1 MDIIIHD
8 SKLRKVAYVDNELQD
23 TLSFYDDKW
32 SRYLDKASSTF
43 EFTVY
48 KSGIKSDS
56 VKKRAYQTLSERS
69 FISFEHNK
77 RTYLFN
83 VMKVKAKG
91 KIITCYCENLNL
103 ELLNEEAA
111 EFEATTEMSFV
122 DYCNKFGL
130 LIFGGI
136 TIGQN
141 EIADRARTLKWTGT
155 ETKLKRLQSLAN
167 MFDAEIEFVTE
178 LNEDSS
184 LKAFILNIYKKNDD
198 KNQGVGKKRDDVIL
212 YHGHNFDD
220 LEKEIDKTGI
230 FNMITP
236 IGKATIDVTVSKQN
250 PKYIAPSLNQ
260 VNYSGGAIS
269 HAGHVISKDLANQI
283 LNYCVQHKLLPSGV
297 FAQTY
302 FESLWG
308 SSYVAR
314 VDNNWGGLTWT
325 GSSTRPSGVTVTQG
339 TARPASEGGYYMHF
353 ASVSDYFKD
362 YTYMLA
368 EQGIYKVKGA
378 NTIADYTKGL
388 FRYGGA
394 TYDYAIIQNNYSSQ
408 QRYEHYLTQLASVRN
423 GINKDSNNA
432 MDILD
437 NQFKSAGTVGT
448 APISAVASKTKSAL
462 DALTAKKGQLV
473 GSGQCYALSALHA
486 YNLDGPWL
494 GGGVTGQFRGRTGAG
509 SAAAYIGEDYNWSQF
524 GWKMVRPNKVADLI
538 PGSIANIKANFNA
551 GFIITGG
558 WGHTVVI
565 KAISGDTLTVL
576 EQNFAGHQYVEE
588 RTYSASQYLGAIQ
601 SLCYPPE
608 IVQGKRVDGT
618 GSSTD
623 TSGNIGNNEPKTI
636 SETQQKEV
644 ITTIPMDL
652 YREWKNDK
660 GVVEFYLKN
669 GSIYAPLSKE
679 MYPAVFTGEEIGD
692 NWIKKTVQYETAD
705 IETLISGSIEEIRKR
720 CYPAISYNLEG
731 SAEFLDIGDTVKIDD
746 EEFPDGLVLTA
757 RVTEQHLSFTKPEQN
772 KTIFDNYRAL
782 ENKLSSD
789 LVNRQQELEE
799 LAKPYELR
807 LLTDKGTQ
815 FKNSTGLSVLTA
827 ELWKS
832 NKKFDAT
839 FLFRNFDTPLSSGFY
854 HTVDGSTISPDA
866 PLIITV
872 DAFIGNELVATRQIT
887 FTNITDGQDGVGVNS
902 TTVTYGISTSAS
914 IQPTSWTEALPAAT
928 PEQYLW
934 TRKITDYTDPN
945 KPDTIEL
952 TYSYQGKNGSAGTS
966 VSVTK
971 IEYQSG
977 TSGVTAPTGTWI
989 TTIPSVPEGQFLWS
1003 KTTLSDGKIIYG
1015 IAKQGAT
1022 GPQGPIGPS
1031 GKDGL
1036 PGKDGKGITGTVI
1049 TYGLSTSETTQ
1060 PSSWTSSV
1068 PTLVKGQ
1075 YLWTKTVWTYSDSTN
1090 ETGYTKTYI
1099 AKDGNNGTDGIAGK
1113 DGVGILSTTITYQA
1127 SASGTTVPTGTWSS
1141 QVPSVPNGQ
1150 FLWTRTVWNYTDN
1163 TSETG
1168 YSVAKMGE
1176 TGPTGPQGP
1185 KGDPGP
1191 QGLPGTDGLQGPQGD
1206 QGIPGPPG
1214 ADGKTSYTHIAYA
1227 SKSKNVFIDA
1237 MSNFASYGGYQGSV
1251 VNVVKNS
1258 ASYDVTTTGGTNTM
1272 KQIITF
1278 NGTSGK
1284 TLWYYVKIKNTGTNA
1299 LQLIFN
1305 GISAS
1310 GTSSYP
1316 TVTVN
1321 PGQTYVKFEQGICR
1335 TSYDFIQM
1343 NIGSMAVDKDL
1354 KYTVYEFAIYN
1365 EIPFVNFVVGANTN
1379 GEYVGMYQD
1388 FTAQDSTDP
1397 TKYNWSLIKGQD
1409 GAQGIAG
1416 PPGADGKTSY
1426 WHTAYANSSD
1436 GKTDFSLTDSTNK
1449 RFIGQYTDFIQ
1460 ADSTDPTKYKW
1471 VDMVGTVKVGGSNIL
1486 LNSRFENTST
1496 DTNSFTVGGITYNTK
1511 PDYWSLYNSGIPNA
1525 TTSYHAYVDKSMS
1538 VTNVIAFNE
1547 SDGSRN
1553 WKAINQTVSPRVP
1566 KTSKDFMISLDMYAT
1581 GAGTKAYGGFYYVSK
1596 STGAFN
1602 FHAGQFNIVPSAIGK
1617 WVRESAKVPFN
1628 PDDCDFS
1635 KEIRFYIYGYEFTT
1649 NSILYIDKIMLENSN
1664 VASDHSDAPEELQA
1678 KIDSK
1683 ADQALTQEQLNL
1695 LLETQNL
1702 MTAEMRTKA
1711 TAEQV
1716 DALIASYNKYV
1727 SDEAVNKANVEAELI
1742 ANAERI
1748 EAFRKDYDDKMLQL
1762 DFVSNYMRATDLG
1775 LEVSASDGSSSLLV
1789 QKDRISMFSAGKE
1802 VMYISQGFIH
1812 IDNGVFTKTL
1822 QIGNF
1827 RESQADGDPTTN
1839 LTIYVG

>member
-339 TARPASEGGYYMHF
+339 TARPANEGGYYMHF

-462 DALTAKKGQLV
+462 GALTAKKGQLV

-977 TSGVTAPTGTWI
+977 TSGTTAPSGTWI

-1022 GPQGPIGPS
+1022 GPQGPQGP
-1031 GKDGL
+1031 
-1036 PGKDGKGITGTVI
+1036 KG
-1049 TYGLSTSETTQ
+1049 
-1060 PSSWTSSV
+1060 
-1068 PTLVKGQ
+1068 
-1075 YLWTKTVWTYSDSTN
+1075 D
-1090 ETGYTKTYI
+1090 
-1099 AKDGNNGTDGIAGK
+1099 
-1113 DGVGILSTTITYQA
+1113 
-1127 SASGTTVPTGTWSS
+1127 
-1141 QVPSVPNGQ
+1141 
-1150 FLWTRTVWNYTDN
+1150 
-1163 TSETG
+1163 
-1168 YSVAKMGE
+1168 
-1176 TGPTGPQGP
+1176 TGPQGP
-1185 KGDPGP
+1185 TGA
-1191 QGLPGTDGLQGPQGD
+1191 TGLQGPKGD
-1206 QGIPGPPG
+1206 QGIQGPKG
-1214 ADGKTSYTHIAYA
+1214 ADGQSSYTHIAYA
-1227 SKSKNVFIDA
+1227 T
-1237 MSNFASYGGYQGSV
+1237 
-1251 VNVVKNS
+1251 NS
-1258 ASYDVTTTGGTNTM
+1258 T
-1272 KQIITF
+1272 
-1278 NGTSGK
+1278 GTSGFS
-1284 TLWYYVKIKNTGTNA
+1284 V
-1299 LQLIFN
+1299 
-1305 GISAS
+1305 S
-1310 GTSSYP
+1310 
-1316 TVTVN
+1316 
-1321 PGQTYVKFEQGICR
+1321 
-1335 TSYDFIQM
+1335 D
-1343 NIGSMAVDKDL
+1343 
-1354 KYTVYEFAIYN
+1354 
-1365 EIPFVNFVVGANTN
+1365 NTN
-1379 GEYVGMYQD
+1379 KTYIGMYVDQIA
-1388 FTAQDSTDP
+1388 TDSTDP
-1397 TKYNWSLIKGQD
+1397 AKYKWNLIKGAD
-1409 GAQGIAG
+1409 GAQGIQG
-1416 PPGADGKTSY
+1416 PAGADGKTPY
-1426 WHTAYANSSD
+1426 WHTAYSNSAD
-1436 GKTDFSLTDSTNK
+1436 GKTDFSITDSTNK
-1449 RFIGQYTDFIQ
+1449 RYIGQYTDYTQ
-1460 ADSTDPTKYKW
+1460 ADSTDPAKYKW
-1471 VDMVGTVKVGGSNIL
+1471 VNMVGTV
-1486 LNSRFENTST
+1486 
-1496 DTNSFTVGGITYNTK
+1496 
-1511 PDYWSLYNSGIPNA
+1511 
-1525 TTSYHAYVDKSMS
+1525 TTG
-1538 VTNVIAFNE
+1538 N
-1547 SDGSRN
+1547 RN
-1553 WKAINQTVSPRVP
+1553 FLAQNLTVS
-1566 KTSKDFMISLDMYAT
+1566 KFSSKDFT
-1581 GAGTKAYGGFYYVSK
+1581 TKAWGADYINATNTALILKSGETYTVSFDAEIVTKSTIATVNQLSVGFLLYSASTGRNVDLRLVASKNNAIQNLNQKGRFETTFVCPELASDHKIILYTNRYYDGTTADNDTVKFTNVNWTLGNVVSK
-1596 STGAFN
+1596 SW
-1602 FHAGQFNIVPSAIGK
+1602 IRPLEDV
-1617 WVRESAKVPFN
+1617 
-1628 PDDCDFS
+1628 DDVLN
-1635 KEIRFYIYGYEFTT
+1635 T
-1649 NSILYIDKIMLENSN
+1649 
-1664 VASDHSDAPEELQA
+1664 
-1678 KIDSK
+1678 K
-1683 ADQALTQEQLNL
+1683 ADDALTQEQLNAL
-1695 LLETQNL
+1695 SEQANIVKADLE
-1702 MTAEMRTKA
+1702 AKA
-1711 TAEQV
+1711 SLEQLNY
-1716 DALIASYNKYV
+1716 LIASYQEYTKNNDADKAK
-1727 SDEAVNKANVEAELI
+1727 SEADLAMLTQNLNETVTNLANIAQRWNFLDNYFKVGEEGLI
-1742 ANAERI
+1742 FA
-1748 EAFRKDYDDKMLQL
+1748 DKNGTAAAKM
-1762 DFVSNYMRATDLG
+1762 S
-1775 LEVSASDGSSSLLV
+1775 
-1789 QKDRISMFSAGKE
+1789 KDRFSIFSAGAE
-1802 VMYISQGFIH
+1802 VMYISQGTLYIQ
-1812 IDNGVFTKTL
+1812 NGIFSTSV
-1822 QIGNF
+1822 QIGKYRVQQYYANP
-1827 RESQADGDPTTN
+1827 DIN
-1839 LTIYVG
+1839 ICIKVG

>member
-339 TARPASEGGYYMHF
+339 TARPANEGGYYMHF

-462 DALTAKKGQLV
+462 GALTAKKGQLV

-565 KAISGDTLTVL
+565 KALSGDTLTVL

-872 DAFIGNELVATRQIT
+872 DAFIGNELAATRQIT

-914 IQPTSWTEALPAAT
+914 IQPTSWTETLPTAT

-977 TSGVTAPTGTWI
+977 TSGTTAPSGTWI

-1015 IAKQGAT
+1015 IARQGT
-1022 GPQGPIGPS
+1022 D
-1031 GKDGL
+1031 GKDGQ
-1036 PGKDGKGITGTVI
+1036 
-1049 TYGLSTSETTQ
+1049 S
-1060 PSSWTSSV
+1060 
-1068 PTLVKGQ
+1068 
-1075 YLWTKTVWTYSDSTN
+1075 
-1090 ETGYTKTYI
+1090 
-1099 AKDGNNGTDGIAGK
+1099 
-1113 DGVGILSTTITYQA
+1113 
-1127 SASGTTVPTGTWSS
+1127 
-1141 QVPSVPNGQ
+1141 
-1150 FLWTRTVWNYTDN
+1150 
-1163 TSETG
+1163 
-1168 YSVAKMGE
+1168 
-1176 TGPTGPQGP
+1176 
-1185 KGDPGP
+1185 
-1191 QGLPGTDGLQGPQGD
+1191 
-1206 QGIPGPPG
+1206 
-1214 ADGKTSYTHIAYA
+1214 SYTHIAYA
-1227 SKSKNVFIDA
+1227 T
-1237 MSNFASYGGYQGSV
+1237 
-1251 VNVVKNS
+1251 NS
-1258 ASYDVTTTGGTNTM
+1258 T
-1272 KQIITF
+1272 
-1278 NGTSGK
+1278 GTSGFSVSDNVGK
-1284 TLWYYVKIKNTGTNA
+1284 TYI
-1299 LQLIFN
+1299 
-1305 GISAS
+1305 
-1310 GTSSYP
+1310 
-1316 TVTVN
+1316 
-1321 PGQTYVKFEQGICR
+1321 
-1335 TSYDFIQM
+1335 
-1343 NIGSMAVDKDL
+1343 
-1354 KYTVYEFAIYN
+1354 
-1365 EIPFVNFVVGANTN
+1365 
-1379 GEYVGMYQD
+1379 GMYVDQIA
-1388 FTAQDSTDP
+1388 TDSTDP
-1397 TKYNWSLIKGQD
+1397 AKYKWNLIKGAD
-1409 GAQGIAG
+1409 GAQGIQG
-1416 PPGADGKTSY
+1416 PAGADGKTPY
-1426 WHTAYANSSD
+1426 WHTAYANSAD
-1436 GKTDFSLTDSTNK
+1436 GKTDFSITESTNK
-1449 RFIGQYTDFIQ
+1449 RFIGQYTDYTQ

-1471 VDMVGTVKVGGSNIL
+1471 VDMVGSIALGNRNLLASKYLANNVSSQDFTLKAWAQELVSSENLPKILQSGQTYTISFDAEIVKKSIVSTIYSLQLGLNIYSPTAQGKTL
-1486 LNSRFENTST
+1486 FSSQIKNLNEKVRFELTFVCPTLAS
-1496 DTNSFTVGGITYNTK
+1496 DTRLLIYTNRYAEGASIDLDTVRF
-1511 PDYWSLYNSGIPNA
+1511 
-1525 TTSYHAYVDKSMS
+1525 
-1538 VTNVIAFNE
+1538 TNVNLMLGNIA
-1547 SDGSRN
+1547 
-1553 WKAINQTVSPRVP
+1553 
-1566 KTSKDFMISLDMYAT
+1566 
-1581 GAGTKAYGGFYYVSK
+1581 SK
-1596 STGAFN
+1596 S
-1602 FHAGQFNIVPSAIGK
+1602 
-1617 WVRESAKVPFN
+1617 WVRPIEDV
-1628 PDDCDFS
+1628 DDVLN
-1635 KEIRFYIYGYEFTT
+1635 T
-1649 NSILYIDKIMLENSN
+1649 
-1664 VASDHSDAPEELQA
+1664 
-1678 KIDSK
+1678 K
-1683 ADQALTQEQLNL
+1683 ADQALTQAQLNAL
-1695 LLETQNL
+1695 SEQSAIAKAELQAKASIDTLNQWITSYQNYV
-1702 MTAEMRTKA
+1702 ASNNADSQQAKA
-1711 TAEQV
+1711 
-1716 DALIASYNKYV
+1716 DLIAWSQK
-1727 SDEAVNKANVEAELI
+1727 VEALGTQMGEVKETKIFMDTYFSQSSEGLVIGQTDGTSNILI
-1742 ANAERI
+1742 KE
-1748 EAFRKDYDDKMLQL
+1748 
-1762 DFVSNYMRATDLG
+1762 
-1775 LEVSASDGSSSLLV
+1775 
-1789 QKDRISMFSAGKE
+1789 DRISMFSAGNE
-1802 VMYISQGFIH
+1802 VMYISQGVLNIN
-1812 IDNGVFTKTL
+1812 NGIFAL
-1822 QIGNF
+1822 SIQLGRF
-1827 RESQADGDPTTN
+1827 REEQYAGNKDIN
-1839 LTIYVG
+1839 VIRYVGGV

>member
-56 VKKRAYQTLSERS
+56 IKKRAYQTLSERS

-339 TARPASEGGYYMHF
+339 TARPANEGGYYMHF

-462 DALTAKKGQLV
+462 GALTAKKGQLV

-872 DAFIGNELVATRQIT
+872 DAFIGNDLVATRQIT
-887 FTNITDGQDGVGVNS
+887 FTNVSDGADGVGVNS
-902 TTVTYGISTSAS
+902 VSITYGLSKSAS
-914 IQPTSWTEALPAAT
+914 TQPTTWTTDLPVAG
-928 PEQYLW
+928 QGDYLW
-934 TRKITDYTDPN
+934 TRKITDYTDSA
-945 KPDTIEL
+945 KEDTIEL
-952 TYSYQGKNGSAGTS
+952 TYSFQGKDGQAGTS
-966 VSVTK
+966 LTVKK
-971 IEYQSG
+971 IEYQTG
-977 TSGVTAPTGTWI
+977 TSATVAPTGTW
-989 TTIPSVPEGQFLWS
+989 
-1003 KTTLSDGKIIYG
+1003 
-1015 IAKQGAT
+1015 
-1022 GPQGPIGPS
+1022 
-1031 GKDGL
+1031 
-1036 PGKDGKGITGTVI
+1036 
-1049 TYGLSTSETTQ
+1049 STSIVTA
-1060 PSSWTSSV
+1060 PD
-1068 PTLVKGQ
+1068 GQ
-1075 YLWTKTVWTYSDSTN
+1075 YLWMRVTMSDNSTLVVPTKQGSKGS
-1090 ETGYTKTYI
+1090 
-1099 AKDGNNGTDGIAGK
+1099 DGI
-1113 DGVGILSTTITYQA
+1113 TYYPH
-1127 SASGTTVPTGTWSS
+1127 T
-1141 QVPSVPNGQ
+1141 
-1150 FLWTRTVWNYTDN
+1150 
-1163 TSETG
+1163 
-1168 YSVAKMGE
+1168 
-1176 TGPTGPQGP
+1176 
-1185 KGDPGP
+1185 
-1191 QGLPGTDGLQGPQGD
+1191 
-1206 QGIPGPPG
+1206 
-1214 ADGKTSYTHIAYA
+1214 AYA
-1227 SKSKNVFIDA
+1227 NKSKDIFYD
-1237 MSNFASYGGYQGSV
+1237 SLPSFANSPGYQGALVSSV
-1251 VNVVKNS
+1251 PENGAYKI
-1258 ASYDVTTTGGTNTM
+1258 TTTGGTHVT
-1272 KQIITF
+1272 KTYVGI

-1284 TLWYYVKIKNTGTNA
+1284 ALWTIVRLKNIHSTNN
-1299 LQLIFN
+1299 LKLVFN
-1305 GISAS
+1305 GIGDGTVLNGSFPTIVIKPDEEYFFMKS
-1310 GTSSYP
+1310 GVARSD
-1316 TVTVN
+1316 
-1321 PGQTYVKFEQGICR
+1321 
-1335 TSYDFIQM
+1335 YDFIQ
-1343 NIGSMAVDKDL
+1343 ITFQSDSADKDL
-1354 KYTVYEFAIYN
+1354 AFTLYEASFYN
-1365 EIPFVNFVVGANTN
+1365 SSPFVNFSFVPNN
-1379 GEYVGMYQD
+1379 HD
-1388 FTAQDSTDP
+1388 FLGYYTDASVNASTDI
-1397 TKYNWSLIKGQD
+1397 TKYNWNKTKGALD
-1409 GAQGIAG
+1409 EAQVAEM
-1416 PPGADGKTSY
+1416 
-1426 WHTAYANSSD
+1426 NS
-1436 GKTDFSLTDSTNK
+1436 K
-1449 RFIGQYTDFIQ
+1449 IG
-1460 ADSTDPTKYKW
+1460 
-1471 VDMVGTVKVGGSNIL
+1471 
-1486 LNSRFENTST
+1486 
-1496 DTNSFTVGGITYNTK
+1496 
-1511 PDYWSLYNSGIPNA
+1511 
-1525 TTSYHAYVDKSMS
+1525 
-1538 VTNVIAFNE
+1538 
-1547 SDGSRN
+1547 
-1553 WKAINQTVSPRVP
+1553 
-1566 KTSKDFMISLDMYAT
+1566 
-1581 GAGTKAYGGFYYVSK
+1581 
-1596 STGAFN
+1596 
-1602 FHAGQFNIVPSAIGK
+1602 
-1617 WVRESAKVPFN
+1617 
-1628 PDDCDFS
+1628 
-1635 KEIRFYIYGYEFTT
+1635 
-1649 NSILYIDKIMLENSN
+1649 
-1664 VASDHSDAPEELQA
+1664 
-1678 KIDSK
+1678 SK

-1702 MTAEMRTKA
+1702 MTAELKAKA

-1727 SDEAVNKANVEAELI
+1727 SDESINKANVEAELI

-1748 EAFRKDYDDKMLQL
+1748 EAFRQDYDDKMLQL

>member
-448 APISAVASKTKSAL
+448 APVSAVASKTKSAL
-462 DALTAKKGQLV
+462 NALTAKKGQLV

-524 GWKMVRPNKVADLI
+524 GWQMVRPNKVADLI

-565 KAISGDTLTVL
+565 KSVSGDTLTVL

-705 IETLISGSIEEIRKR
+705 VETLISGSIEEIRKR

-746 EEFPDGLVLTA
+746 EEFPEGLVLTA

-887 FTNITDGQDGVGVNS
+887 FTNTIDGQDGVGVNS

-914 IQPTSWTEALPAAT
+914 IQPTSWTEALPTAT

-977 TSGVTAPTGTWI
+977 TSGTTAPTGTWI

-1031 GKDGL
+1031 GKDG
-1036 PGKDGKGITGTVI
+1036 KDGQNGQIPHIAYADKSTDVFVDALPSFATPSAYSGSVLTSTKIPGGYRMASTGGTAQI
-1049 TYGLSTSETTQ
+1049 KQ
-1060 PSSWTSSV
+1060 
-1068 PTLVKGQ
+1068 LVGF
-1075 YLWTKTVWTYSDSTN
+1075 
-1090 ETGYTKTYI
+1090 
-1099 AKDGNNGTDGIAGK
+1099 NGTTGKNCYTYLKIKNTHPTNDILLSFNGIGATLNTNFTSVVIKSGQTYVDFRQAICRDTYNFIQINIGAYITANDISYEVYDFALFNTIPFINFSIETNTNASYIGMYQDTNLVGSTDPKKYNWSLMRGLDGK
-1113 DGVGILSTTITYQA
+1113 DGV
-1127 SASGTTVPTGTWSS
+1127 
-1141 QVPSVPNGQ
+1141 
-1150 FLWTRTVWNYTDN
+1150 
-1163 TSETG
+1163 
-1168 YSVAKMGE
+1168 
-1176 TGPTGPQGP
+1176 
-1185 KGDPGP
+1185 
-1191 QGLPGTDGLQGPQGD
+1191 PGT
-1206 QGIPGPPG
+1206 PG
-1214 ADGKTSYTHIAYA
+1214 ADGKT
-1227 SKSKNVFIDA
+1227 
-1237 MSNFASYGGYQGSV
+1237 
-1251 VNVVKNS
+1251 
-1258 ASYDVTTTGGTNTM
+1258 
-1272 KQIITF
+1272 
-1278 NGTSGK
+1278 
-1284 TLWYYVKIKNTGTNA
+1284 
-1299 LQLIFN
+1299 
-1305 GISAS
+1305 
-1310 GTSSYP
+1310 P
-1316 TVTVN
+1316 
-1321 PGQTYVKFEQGICR
+1321 
-1335 TSYDFIQM
+1335 
-1343 NIGSMAVDKDL
+1343 
-1354 KYTVYEFAIYN
+1354 
-1365 EIPFVNFVVGANTN
+1365 
-1379 GEYVGMYQD
+1379 
-1388 FTAQDSTDP
+1388 
-1397 TKYNWSLIKGQD
+1397 
-1409 GAQGIAG
+1409 
-1416 PPGADGKTSY
+1416 Y
-1426 WHTAYANSSD
+1426 WHTAWANSAD
-1436 GKTDFSLTDSTNK
+1436 GKTDFSLTDSK
-1449 RFIGQYTDFIQ
+1449 GKQFRGEYIDYIQ
-1460 ADSTDPTKYKW
+1460 ADSTDPSKYNW
-1471 VDMVGTVKVGGSNIL
+1471 IDRTSNVKVGGSNIF

-1496 DTNSFTVGGITYNTK
+1496 DSYSFTVGGVTYNTK

-1553 WKAINQTVSPRVP
+1553 WKAINQTISSRVP
-1566 KTSKDFMISLDMYAT
+1566 KTSNDFTISFDAYAT
-1581 GAGTKAYGGFYYVSK
+1581 DVGTKAFGGFYYTSK
-1596 STGAFN
+1596 SKGTSA
-1602 FHAGQFNIVPSAIGK
+1602 FHAGQFTIVPSSVGK
-1617 WVRESAKVPFN
+1617 WVRESARVPFDTN
-1628 PDDCDFS
+1628 DCDFT
-1635 KEIRFYIYGYEFTT
+1635 KEIRFYIYGYGFTT
-1649 NSILYIDKIMLENSN
+1649 NSILYIDKVMLENST
-1664 VASDHSDAPEELQA
+1664 VASVHSDAPEELQA

-1839 LTIYVG
+1839 VEIYVG

>member
-1 MDIIIHD
+1 M
-8 SKLRKVAYVDNELQD
+8 
-23 TLSFYDDKW
+23 
-32 SRYLDKASSTF
+32 
-43 EFTVY
+43 
-48 KSGIKSDS
+48 
-56 VKKRAYQTLSERS
+56 
-69 FISFEHNK
+69 
-77 RTYLFN
+77 
-83 VMKVKAKG
+83 
-91 KIITCYCENLNL
+91 
-103 ELLNEEAA
+103 LNEEAA

-448 APISAVASKTKSAL
+448 APVSAVASKTKSAL

-524 GWKMVRPNKVADLI
+524 GWQMVRPNKVADLI

-757 RVTEQHLSFTKPEQN
+757 RVTEQHLSFSKPEQN

-914 IQPTSWTEALPAAT
+914 IQPTAWTEALPAAT

-977 TSGVTAPTGTWI
+977 TSGTTAPSGTWI

-1113 DGVGILSTTITYQA
+1113 DGVGILSTTIAYQA
-1127 SASGTTVPTGTWSS
+1127 STSGTTVPTGTWSS

-1150 FLWTRTVWNYTDN
+1150 FLWTRTVWNYTDS

-1176 TGPTGPQGP
+1176 TGPQGP
-1185 KGDPGP
+1185 KGDAGP
-1191 QGLPGTDGLQGPQGD
+1191 QGPIGATGLQGPKGD
-1206 QGIPGPPG
+1206 QGIQGPKG
-1214 ADGKTSYTHIAYA
+1214 ADGQSSYTHLAYA
-1227 SKSKNVFIDA
+1227 DKSTDVLVDA
-1237 MSNFASYGGYQGSV
+1237 MPTLGSPWFYSGATGTVSPISGGY
-1251 VNVVKNS
+1251 K
-1258 ASYDVTTTGGTNTM
+1258 YTTAGGTHQT
-1272 KQIITF
+1272 KQVITF
-1278 NGTSGK
+1278 NGTTGK
-1284 TLWYYVKIKNTGTNA
+1284 NVYTYLVVKNTHATNDLA
-1299 LQLIFN
+1299 IAFN
-1305 GISAS
+1305 GI
-1310 GTSSYP
+1310 GTILNGGFA
-1316 TVTVN
+1316 TVIVK
-1321 PGQTYVKFEQGICR
+1321 PGQTYVDYRPAICR
-1335 TSYDFIQM
+1335 DTHDFVQINILATVIANDLSYEIYD
-1343 NIGSMAVDKDL
+1343 
-1354 KYTVYEFAIYN
+1354 YAIYN
-1365 EIPFVNFVVGANTN
+1365 TNPIINFSVGGNANN
-1379 GEYVGMYQD
+1379 AYIGMYVD
-1388 FTAQDSTDP
+1388 NVATDSTDP
-1397 TKYNWSLIKGQD
+1397 TKYRWTLAKGQD
-1409 GAQGIAG
+1409 GAQGIQG
-1416 PPGADGKTSY
+1416 PAGADGKTPY

-1436 GKTDFSLTDSTNK
+1436 GKTDFSITDSTNK
-1449 RFIGQYTDFIQ
+1449 RFIGQYTDYTQ
-1460 ADSTDPTKYKW
+1460 TDSTDPTKYKW
-1471 VDMVGTVKVGGSNIL
+1471 VDMTANVKAGNNNLLVNTRTLANNYFVANNTSETYLGGTVATGIAPSGSYRDTYRQAMKTAPEGNEFIVSFYAKSSIDNVTINNHFYSPNRTIKAIASNGTVYNHATGGDGLIAIKLTTQWKRYWIKWTIRDASSEAENVPMNVIL
-1486 LNSRFENTST
+1486 GRNFDSVNSVSIALPALYAGNLNSE
-1496 DTNSFTVGGITYNTK
+1496 
-1511 PDYWSLYNSGIPNA
+1511 WSQANEDVQA
-1525 TTSYHAYVDKSMS
+1525 
-1538 VTNVIAFNE
+1538 VI
-1547 SDGSRN
+1547 
-1553 WKAINQTVSPRVP
+1553 
-1566 KTSKDFMISLDMYAT
+1566 
-1581 GAGTKAYGGFYYVSK
+1581 
-1596 STGAFN
+1596 
-1602 FHAGQFNIVPSAIGK
+1602 
-1617 WVRESAKVPFN
+1617 
-1628 PDDCDFS
+1628 
-1635 KEIRFYIYGYEFTT
+1635 
-1649 NSILYIDKIMLENSN
+1649 
-1664 VASDHSDAPEELQA
+1664 DAN
-1678 KIDSK
+1678 
-1683 ADQALTQEQLNL
+1683 QALTQAQMLALEERSALARDNAIAEAMKNTISEVEAKWQTWYNLNTADEKQKVANDIASL
-1695 LLETQNL
+1695 FERVAEFEQNL
-1702 MTAEMRTKA
+1702 GEASARFEFINNETLIGEEGVAIGDKEGKAKLFLSNDSISFVTNGVAQMTLTGDTLTIKNGLF
-1711 TAEQV
+1711 T
-1716 DALIASYNKYV
+1716 
-1727 SDEAVNKANVEAELI
+1727 
-1742 ANAERI
+1742 ERI
-1748 EAFRKDYDDKMLQL
+1748 
-1762 DFVSNYMRATDLG
+1762 
-1775 LEVSASDGSSSLLV
+1775 
-1789 QKDRISMFSAGKE
+1789 
-1802 VMYISQGFIH
+1802 
-1812 IDNGVFTKTL
+1812 
-1822 QIGNF
+1822 QIGN
-1827 RESQADGDPTTN
+1827 
-1839 LTIYVG
+1839 YVEEVYDRNPLYNVIRPIKYS

>member
-339 TARPASEGGYYMHF
+339 TARPANEGGYYMHF

-448 APISAVASKTKSAL
+448 APVSAVASKTKSAL
-462 DALTAKKGQLV
+462 GALTAKKGQLV

-486 YNLDGPWL
+486 YKLDGPWL

-832 NKKFDAT
+832 NKQYDAT
-839 FLFRNFDTPLSSGFY
+839 FQFRNFDTLLASGLSY
-854 HTVDGSTISPDA
+854 TADGSTIPIDKPFLVS
-866 PLIITV
+866 V
-872 DAFIGNELVATRQIT
+872 DAFIGNDLVATRQIT
-887 FTNITDGQDGVGVNS
+887 FTNVNDGADGVGVNS
-902 TTVTYGISTSAS
+902 VSITYGLSKSAS
-914 IQPTSWTEALPAAT
+914 TQPTTWTTGLPVAG
-928 PEQYLW
+928 QGDYLW
-934 TRKITDYTDPN
+934 TRKITDYTDSA
-945 KPDTIEL
+945 KEDTIEL
-952 TYSYQGKNGSAGTS
+952 TYSFQGKDGQAGTS
-966 VSVTK
+966 LTVKKT
-971 IEYQSG
+971 EYQTG
-977 TSGVTAPTGTWI
+977 TSATVAPTGTW
-989 TTIPSVPEGQFLWS
+989 
-1003 KTTLSDGKIIYG
+1003 
-1015 IAKQGAT
+1015 
-1022 GPQGPIGPS
+1022 
-1031 GKDGL
+1031 
-1036 PGKDGKGITGTVI
+1036 
-1049 TYGLSTSETTQ
+1049 STSIVTA
-1060 PSSWTSSV
+1060 PD
-1068 PTLVKGQ
+1068 GQ
-1075 YLWTKTVWTYSDSTN
+1075 YLWMRVTMSDNSTLVVPTKQGSKGS
-1090 ETGYTKTYI
+1090 
-1099 AKDGNNGTDGIAGK
+1099 DGI
-1113 DGVGILSTTITYQA
+1113 TYYPH
-1127 SASGTTVPTGTWSS
+1127 T
-1141 QVPSVPNGQ
+1141 
-1150 FLWTRTVWNYTDN
+1150 
-1163 TSETG
+1163 
-1168 YSVAKMGE
+1168 
-1176 TGPTGPQGP
+1176 
-1185 KGDPGP
+1185 
-1191 QGLPGTDGLQGPQGD
+1191 
-1206 QGIPGPPG
+1206 
-1214 ADGKTSYTHIAYA
+1214 AYA
-1227 SKSKNVFIDA
+1227 NKSKDIFYD
-1237 MSNFASYGGYQGSV
+1237 SLPSFANSPGYQGALVSSV
-1251 VNVVKNS
+1251 PENGAYKI
-1258 ASYDVTTTGGTNTM
+1258 TTTGGTHVM
-1272 KQIITF
+1272 KTYVGI

-1284 TLWYYVKIKNTGTNA
+1284 ALWTIVRLKNIHSTNN
-1299 LQLIFN
+1299 LKLVFN
-1305 GISAS
+1305 GIGDGTVLNGSFPTIVIKPDEEYFFMKS
-1310 GTSSYP
+1310 GVARS
-1316 TVTVN
+1316 N
-1321 PGQTYVKFEQGICR
+1321 
-1335 TSYDFIQM
+1335 YDFIQ
-1343 NIGSMAVDKDL
+1343 ITFQSDSADKDL
-1354 KYTVYEFAIYN
+1354 AFTLYEASFYN
-1365 EIPFVNFVVGANTN
+1365 SSPFVNFSFVPNN
-1379 GEYVGMYQD
+1379 HD
-1388 FTAQDSTDP
+1388 FLGYYTDASVNASTDI
-1397 TKYNWSLIKGQD
+1397 TKYNWNKTKGALD
-1409 GAQGIAG
+1409 EAQVAEM
-1416 PPGADGKTSY
+1416 
-1426 WHTAYANSSD
+1426 NS
-1436 GKTDFSLTDSTNK
+1436 K
-1449 RFIGQYTDFIQ
+1449 
-1460 ADSTDPTKYKW
+1460 
-1471 VDMVGTVKVGGSNIL
+1471 MGT
-1486 LNSRFENTST
+1486 
-1496 DTNSFTVGGITYNTK
+1496 
-1511 PDYWSLYNSGIPNA
+1511 
-1525 TTSYHAYVDKSMS
+1525 
-1538 VTNVIAFNE
+1538 
-1547 SDGSRN
+1547 
-1553 WKAINQTVSPRVP
+1553 
-1566 KTSKDFMISLDMYAT
+1566 
-1581 GAGTKAYGGFYYVSK
+1581 
-1596 STGAFN
+1596 
-1602 FHAGQFNIVPSAIGK
+1602 
-1617 WVRESAKVPFN
+1617 
-1628 PDDCDFS
+1628 
-1635 KEIRFYIYGYEFTT
+1635 
-1649 NSILYIDKIMLENSN
+1649 
-1664 VASDHSDAPEELQA
+1664 
-1678 KIDSK
+1678 K
-1683 ADQALTQEQLNL
+1683 ADQALTQAQLNL

-1827 RESQADGDPTTN
+1827 RESQADGDQTTN

>member
-1 MDIIIHD
+1 
-8 SKLRKVAYVDNELQD
+8 
-23 TLSFYDDKW
+23 
-32 SRYLDKASSTF
+32 
-43 EFTVY
+43 
-48 KSGIKSDS
+48 
-56 VKKRAYQTLSERS
+56 
-69 FISFEHNK
+69 
-77 RTYLFN
+77 
-83 VMKVKAKG
+83 
-91 KIITCYCENLNL
+91 
-103 ELLNEEAA
+103 
-111 EFEATTEMSFV
+111 
-122 DYCNKFGL
+122 
-130 LIFGGI
+130 
-136 TIGQN
+136 
-141 EIADRARTLKWTGT
+141 
-155 ETKLKRLQSLAN
+155 
-167 MFDAEIEFVTE
+167 
-178 LNEDSS
+178 
-184 LKAFILNIYKKNDD
+184 
-198 KNQGVGKKRDDVIL
+198 
-212 YHGHNFDD
+212 
-220 LEKEIDKTGI
+220 
-230 FNMITP
+230 MITP

-339 TARPASEGGYYMHF
+339 TARPANEGGYYMHF

-462 DALTAKKGQLV
+462 GALTAKKGQLV

-977 TSGVTAPTGTWI
+977 TSGTTAPSGTWI

-1022 GPQGPIGPS
+1022 GPQGPQGP
-1031 GKDGL
+1031 
-1036 PGKDGKGITGTVI
+1036 KG
-1049 TYGLSTSETTQ
+1049 
-1060 PSSWTSSV
+1060 
-1068 PTLVKGQ
+1068 
-1075 YLWTKTVWTYSDSTN
+1075 D
-1090 ETGYTKTYI
+1090 
-1099 AKDGNNGTDGIAGK
+1099 
-1113 DGVGILSTTITYQA
+1113 
-1127 SASGTTVPTGTWSS
+1127 
-1141 QVPSVPNGQ
+1141 
-1150 FLWTRTVWNYTDN
+1150 
-1163 TSETG
+1163 
-1168 YSVAKMGE
+1168 
-1176 TGPTGPQGP
+1176 TGPQGP
-1185 KGDPGP
+1185 TGA
-1191 QGLPGTDGLQGPQGD
+1191 TGLQGPKGD
-1206 QGIPGPPG
+1206 QGIQGPKG
-1214 ADGKTSYTHIAYA
+1214 ADGQSSYTHIAYA
-1227 SKSKNVFIDA
+1227 T
-1237 MSNFASYGGYQGSV
+1237 
-1251 VNVVKNS
+1251 NS
-1258 ASYDVTTTGGTNTM
+1258 T
-1272 KQIITF
+1272 
-1278 NGTSGK
+1278 GTSGFSVSDNVGK
-1284 TLWYYVKIKNTGTNA
+1284 TYI
-1299 LQLIFN
+1299 
-1305 GISAS
+1305 
-1310 GTSSYP
+1310 
-1316 TVTVN
+1316 
-1321 PGQTYVKFEQGICR
+1321 
-1335 TSYDFIQM
+1335 
-1343 NIGSMAVDKDL
+1343 
-1354 KYTVYEFAIYN
+1354 
-1365 EIPFVNFVVGANTN
+1365 
-1379 GEYVGMYQD
+1379 GMYVDQIA
-1388 FTAQDSTDP
+1388 TDSTDP
-1397 TKYNWSLIKGQD
+1397 TKYKWNLIKGQD
-1409 GAQGIAG
+1409 GAQGIQG
-1416 PPGADGKTSY
+1416 PKGADGKTPY
-1426 WHTAYANSSD
+1426 WHTAYSNSAD
-1436 GKTDFSLTDSTNK
+1436 GKTDFSITDSTNK
-1449 RFIGQYTDFIQ
+1449 RYIGQYTDYTQ
-1460 ADSTDPTKYKW
+1460 SDSTDPTKYKW
-1471 VDMVGTVKVGGSNIL
+1471 VDMTANVKAGNNNLLVNTKTLADNYFVANNTSETYLGGTV
-1486 LNSRFENTST
+1486 
-1496 DTNSFTVGGITYNTK
+1496 
-1511 PDYWSLYNSGIPNA
+1511 
-1525 TTSYHAYVDKSMS
+1525 
-1538 VTNVIAFNE
+1538 
-1547 SDGSRN
+1547 
-1553 WKAINQTVSPRVP
+1553 
-1566 KTSKDFMISLDMYAT
+1566 AT
-1581 GAGTKAYGGFYYVSK
+1581 GIAPSGSYRDIYRQAMKIAPESNEFIVSFYAKSSIDNVTINNHFYSPNRTIK
-1596 STGAFN
+1596 GISSTGAVYNHATGGDGLIAIKLTTQWKRYWIKWIIRDANSDTENVPMTVILGRN
-1602 FHAGQFNIVPSAIGK
+1602 FDSVNSVSIALPAMYAGNLNT
-1617 WVRESAKVPFN
+1617 E
-1628 PDDCDFS
+1628 
-1635 KEIRFYIYGYEFTT
+1635 
-1649 NSILYIDKIMLENSN
+1649 
-1664 VASDHSDAPEELQA
+1664 HSDAPEDTQT

-1683 ADQALTQEQLNL
+1683 ADKALTQEQLNL

>member
-339 TARPASEGGYYMHF
+339 TARPANEGGYYMHF

-462 DALTAKKGQLV
+462 GALTAKKGQLV

-977 TSGVTAPTGTWI
+977 TSGTTAPSGTWI

-1022 GPQGPIGPS
+1022 GPQGPQGP
-1031 GKDGL
+1031 
-1036 PGKDGKGITGTVI
+1036 KG
-1049 TYGLSTSETTQ
+1049 
-1060 PSSWTSSV
+1060 
-1068 PTLVKGQ
+1068 
-1075 YLWTKTVWTYSDSTN
+1075 D
-1090 ETGYTKTYI
+1090 
-1099 AKDGNNGTDGIAGK
+1099 
-1113 DGVGILSTTITYQA
+1113 
-1127 SASGTTVPTGTWSS
+1127 
-1141 QVPSVPNGQ
+1141 
-1150 FLWTRTVWNYTDN
+1150 
-1163 TSETG
+1163 
-1168 YSVAKMGE
+1168 
-1176 TGPTGPQGP
+1176 TGPQGP
-1185 KGDPGP
+1185 TGA
-1191 QGLPGTDGLQGPQGD
+1191 TGLQGPKGD
-1206 QGIPGPPG
+1206 QGIQGPKG
-1214 ADGKTSYTHIAYA
+1214 ADGQSSYTHIAYA
-1227 SKSKNVFIDA
+1227 T
-1237 MSNFASYGGYQGSV
+1237 
-1251 VNVVKNS
+1251 NS
-1258 ASYDVTTTGGTNTM
+1258 T
-1272 KQIITF
+1272 
-1278 NGTSGK
+1278 GTSGFSVSDNVGK
-1284 TLWYYVKIKNTGTNA
+1284 TYI
-1299 LQLIFN
+1299 
-1305 GISAS
+1305 
-1310 GTSSYP
+1310 
-1316 TVTVN
+1316 
-1321 PGQTYVKFEQGICR
+1321 
-1335 TSYDFIQM
+1335 
-1343 NIGSMAVDKDL
+1343 
-1354 KYTVYEFAIYN
+1354 
-1365 EIPFVNFVVGANTN
+1365 
-1379 GEYVGMYQD
+1379 GMYVDQIA
-1388 FTAQDSTDP
+1388 TDSTDP
-1397 TKYNWSLIKGQD
+1397 TKYKWNLIKGQD
-1409 GAQGIAG
+1409 GAQGIQG
-1416 PPGADGKTSY
+1416 PKGADGKTPY
-1426 WHTAYANSSD
+1426 WHTAYSNSAD
-1436 GKTDFSLTDSTNK
+1436 GKTDFSITDSTNK
-1449 RFIGQYTDFIQ
+1449 RYIGQYTDYTQ
-1460 ADSTDPTKYKW
+1460 SDSTDPTKYKW
-1471 VDMVGTVKVGGSNIL
+1471 VDMTANVKAGNNNLLVNTKTLADNYFVANNTSETYLGGTV
-1486 LNSRFENTST
+1486 
-1496 DTNSFTVGGITYNTK
+1496 
-1511 PDYWSLYNSGIPNA
+1511 
-1525 TTSYHAYVDKSMS
+1525 
-1538 VTNVIAFNE
+1538 
-1547 SDGSRN
+1547 
-1553 WKAINQTVSPRVP
+1553 
-1566 KTSKDFMISLDMYAT
+1566 AT
-1581 GAGTKAYGGFYYVSK
+1581 GIAPSGSYRDIYRQAMKIAPESNEFIVSFYAKSSIDNVTINNHFYSPNRTIK
-1596 STGAFN
+1596 GISSTGAVYNHATGGDGLIAIKLTTQWKRYWIKWIIRDANSDTENVPMTVILGRN
-1602 FHAGQFNIVPSAIGK
+1602 FDSVNSVSIALPAMYAGNLNT
-1617 WVRESAKVPFN
+1617 E
-1628 PDDCDFS
+1628 
-1635 KEIRFYIYGYEFTT
+1635 
-1649 NSILYIDKIMLENSN
+1649 
-1664 VASDHSDAPEELQA
+1664 HSDAPEDTQT

-1683 ADQALTQEQLNL
+1683 ADKALTQEQLNL